1 MLGWKGLIKCIP
13 IVFQYSN
20 VYIPTPEINQLTHDK
35 RLQEECLDYVGKKG
49 KNLSYFI
56 EIITHGKFN
65 RKSSQEILL
74 IRQSGAQRPSDWTAS
89 RWAQNDQD
97 YCYSATSSPPPPHPQ
112 MGCQSITDYPS
123 PSLKYFFF
131 RFIPTVSFVVSLCFT
146 LVPGS

>member
-1 MLGWKGLIKCIP
+1 MLGWKGLIRCIP

-56 EIITHGKFN
+56 EIITHGKFI

-97 YCYSATSSPPPPHPQ
+97 YCYSATSFPPPPP
-112 MGCQSITDYPS
+112 ILRWDAS
-123 PSLKYFFF
+123 PSQTTPPLPYFLKVFF
-131 RFIPTVSFVVSLCFT
+131 L
-146 LVPGS
+146 GSSQQFLLWYLFALL

>member
-1 MLGWKGLIKCIP
+1 MLGWKGLIRCIP

-74 IRQSGAQRPSDWTAS
+74 IRQSGAQRPSD
-89 RWAQNDQD
+89 
-97 YCYSATSSPPPPHPQ
+97 
-112 MGCQSITDYPS
+112 
-123 PSLKYFFF
+123 
-131 RFIPTVSFVVSLCFT
+131 
-146 LVPGS
+146 